1 MYHQQSNKC
10 ESMLNRDGLFQ
21 CNLFLCKKIVDN
33 QLKLMQHLKAHLL
46 KNYTV
51 ECPYNK
57 CDKEF
62 STIYSF
68 KNHLNKVHRKK
79 KILKKPVTESTKVI
93 YKNILINE
101 DEFIYFNNIAIFYM
115 KLETQY
121 RIPQSTI
128 SLIAN
133 ELELMHLQISVET

>member
-1 MYHQQSNKC
+1 M
-10 ESMLNRDGLFQ
+10 
-21 CNLFLCKKIVDN
+21 
-33 QLKLMQHLKAHLL
+33 
-46 KNYTV
+46 

-62 STIYSF
+62 STIYFF

-79 KILKKPVTESTKVI
+79 KRLKKPVTESTKVI

-115 KLETQY
+115 KLETQ
-121 RIPQSTI
+121 
-128 SLIAN
+128 
-133 ELELMHLQISVET
+133 